1 MTIALNNNPN
11 CVYASEVFFLLYILV
26 HSCVPLTFLVITLI
40 FIHLNTALKLP
51 RKSRRSDAKNLMS
64 KYRKFQLSDA
74 PVRRTKRV

>member
-40 FIHLNTALKLP
+40 FIIVLHTLKYSI
-51 RKSRRSDAKNLMS
+51 KVA
-64 KYRKFQLSDA
+64 
-74 PVRRTKRV
+74 